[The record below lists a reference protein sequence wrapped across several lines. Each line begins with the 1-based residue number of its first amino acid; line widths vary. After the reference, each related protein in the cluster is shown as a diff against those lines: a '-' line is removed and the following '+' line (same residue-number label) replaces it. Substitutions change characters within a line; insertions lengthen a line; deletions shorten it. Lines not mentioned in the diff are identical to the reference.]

1 MTPSATRLLAAAQHS
16 PMDDK
21 VLTLINVAV
30 ILVISAIVI
39 VSQFNVREVRA
50 QTYLWCVLLGLR
62 GLLPPGPSEATAS
75 GITFL
80 VIGLLFSFGFG
91 YYRGRTIPMWR
102 DQTGRLLRKGNR
114 LTLFLWLGNLLE
126 RFVLGAIA
134 AAFFGEPFNG
144 TGIWL
149 SVGVTLAAQ
158 QWAMQ
163 RRAPGIT
170 EQRSHESSAV
180 PSSAAVRENG
190 AETGS

>member
-1 MTPSATRLLAAAQHS
+1 MTPPTTWLLAAQHQ

-21 VLTLINVAV
+21 VLILINVAV

-39 VSQFNVREVRA
+39 GSQFNVREVRA

-62 GLLPPGPSEATAS
+62 GLLPPGPSEATVS

-80 VIGLLFSFGFG
+80 VIGLAFSFGFG

-114 LTLFLWLGNLLE
+114 TTMYLWLGNLLE
-126 RFVLGAIA
+126 RFVLGAVA
-134 AAFFGEPFNG
+134 AVFFGEPFNG

-158 QWAMQ
+158 QWVMQ

-170 EQRSHESSAV
+170 EIRPYG
-180 PSSAAVRENG
+180 PSSPAVQENG